1 MKQRISAWLLV
12 AALFGISGC
21 NKKEPA
27 EQVKQAA
34 ETAVEAVKEA
44 AQKAVEEVTKPL
56 AASAEERAAKLGF
69 VRHLPTETESV
80 IAYYDGTGIAKR
92 VKESALWDLIQ
103 KNSSGLL
110 PGAGLGIDE
119 EIELEPMEQGPDA
132 QPEEIEPSGP
142 AALFAREVMLAF
154 GSGTAEQTGHLLS
167 LNERSSY
174 FQMLRLVRVLATAVK
189 SGSPSDLMG
198 AAELQ
203 SELLQDVLNDEQGGI
218 GLFEKMSMPPLTISF
233 RAAEGQVETLAQ
245 QLSSSL
251 AMLGMLGE
259 AVVPVQTERAGQAFA
274 GYKIAGAGIAD
285 ILESERESLARQMNE
300 AQISRLI
307 AAVKTKDLVVLS
319 GTVADYA
326 VLFLGAAEDDF
337 KLAESLD
344 ASFAASSQLTPLDA
358 YLGKELAAIIVGDKP
373 LISSLVKAG
382 GGMDII
388 CEGIRD
394 GLLAS
399 KEFGDTRDLEA
410 LLKLTAE
417 RETALLGMMHSNA
430 VASAAFFEDGLKIE
444 QHGGADSGAIDWDA
458 DNALASLDDSGQ
470 AMLFA
475 SACGNEAYHEKLS
488 EYLEAIVETAYAMA
502 LKVSELGANNQS
514 FINYVQGMQLFET
527 TFRKDVLG
535 LVDALRGDFSD
546 GLGPN
551 SAFVIDLN
559 GTVPPVPGLP
569 QAFVDAAKFPRIT
582 SIRPVK
588 DRAKLA
594 ASWDAM
600 NSGATSL
607 LSKASEMS
615 GQEIPMQKP
624 ISSEKNGMTTWFFA
638 MPFFNDEF
646 MPSVTLDDKWFAMST
661 SRNQSLDLLTKAAA
675 AKPGRKGFYLSADFD
690 KLRAYLTETI
700 NLMEQHAEALKV
712 DAGGL
717 SLGRQA
723 LAAMEDL
730 SGFTAHVRKEGREV
744 RASLHLKTK

>member
-12 AALFGISGC
+12 AALFGITAC

-27 EQVKQAA
+27 EQVKEAA
-34 ETAVEAVKEA
+34 ESVVETVKEA
-44 AQKAVEEVTKPL
+44 TEKIVQEGTKPL

-69 VRHLPTETESV
+69 VRHLPQETECV
-80 IAYYDGTGIAKR
+80 VAYYDGSGIARR
-92 VKESALWDLIQ
+92 VKGSGLWNLIRS
-103 KNSSGLL
+103 NSSGLL
-110 PGAGLGIDE
+110 PGGLGIDE
-119 EIELEPMEQGPDA
+119 EIEVEPAEQGPDA
-132 QPEEIEPSGP
+132 EAPDIEPAGP
-142 AALFAREVMLAF
+142 AALFAREVLFAF
-154 GSGTAEQTGHLLS
+154 GSGTSQQTGHLLT
-167 LNERSSY
+167 LNERSTY
-174 FQMLRLVRVLATAVK
+174 FQMLGLVRVLATAVK
-189 SGSPSDLMG
+189 SGSPADLIG

-203 SELLQDVLNDEQGGI
+203 AELLQDVLNDEKGGI

-233 RAAEGQVETLAQ
+233 RAADGQVDALAQ

-259 AVVPVQTERAGQAFA
+259 AVVPVQTERAGKVFS

-319 GTVADYA
+319 GSVDDYA
-326 VLFLGAAEDDF
+326 VLFLGAADDDF
-337 KLAESLD
+337 KLADSID
-344 ASFAASSQLTPLDA
+344 ASFAASKQLAPLDS
-358 YLGKELAAIIVGDKP
+358 YLGKDLAAIIVGNKE
-373 LISSLVKAG
+373 LISTLIKAG
-382 GGMDII
+382 GGMDVI

-394 GLLAS
+394 GLLSS
-399 KEFGDTRDLEA
+399 KEFGDTRDLED
-410 LLKLTAE
+410 LMKLTAE
-417 RETALLGMMHSNA
+417 RETALLGMMRSDA

-444 QHGGADSGAIDWDA
+444 QHGGADSGAIDWDS
-458 DNALASLDDSGQ
+458 DNALASLNDSGE

-475 SACGNEAYHEKLS
+475 SASGNEAYNEKLS

-514 FINYVQGMQLFET
+514 FINYVQGVQLFET

-546 GLGPN
+546 GLGSN
-551 SAFVIDLN
+551 GAFVIDLN

-569 QAFVDAAKFPRIT
+569 QTFVDEAKFPRMT

-594 ASWDAM
+594 ASWEAM
-600 NSGATSL
+600 NSSATSL
-607 LSKASEMS
+607 LGKVSEMA

-624 ISSEKNGMTTWFFA
+624 MSSEKNGMTTWFFA

-646 MPSVTLDDKWFAMST
+646 MPSVTLDDRWFAMST

-675 AKPGRKGFYLSADFD
+675 AKPGRKGFYLRADFE
-690 KLRAYLTETI
+690 KLKAYLAETI
-700 NLMEQHAEALKV
+700 NLMEQHAEALKL
-712 DAGGL
+712 DAGDL
-717 SLGRQA
+717 SQARQ
-723 LAAMEDL
+723 LLSAMEDL
-730 SGFTAHVRKEGREV
+730 SGFTAHVRKEGGEV
-744 RASLHLKTK
+744 RASLHLKTL